1 MNYTSF
7 LKKIKSN
14 EASGVYCF
22 QGEED
27 YLAKNTINFLKKEL
41 IDESVLEFNSFEK
54 DAADMT
60 YNNLYEEIVRL
71 PFMAKKR
78 VIVLY
83 NWTDLSKDLAKN
95 YEEIEKFKDSYILV
109 LMSSPESPRKN
120 LSIVKTLMKYDRLVD
135 FDMVNPAAL
144 KNWILKKLQEENKKI
159 SEAALRKFIEY
170 LNYSKDSEFNSL
182 YKIENEIKK
191 LASISSE
198 SIDESI
204 VDSMVNKSISSNIF
218 NLTDAI
224 SQKNRKKAIQELNKL
239 LNNGEEPVRIL
250 YMLSRHMINVLKIIS
265 YKNQG
270 YKDYDIMRL
279 VGISKFEFNKIFST
293 LKNFSEDKA
302 RYNLEKCME
311 ADYILKTKKNEP
323 NVLLFEL
330 VVSLTWF

>member
-7 LKKIKSN
+7 LKKIKSD
-14 EASGVYCF
+14 EASGIYCF

-78 VIVLY
+78 VIILY

-95 YEEIEKFKDSYILV
+95 YEEIEKFKGSYILV

-239 LNNGEEPVRIL
+239 LNNGEEPVKIL
-250 YMLSRHMINVLKIIS
+250 YMLSRHMINVLKIIN

-279 VGISKFEFNKIFST
+279 VGISKFEFDKIFYT

-330 VVSLTWF
+330 VVSLT

>member
-14 EASGVYCF
+14 EASGIYCF

-54 DAADMT
+54 DATNMT

-78 VIVLY
+78 VIILY

-95 YEEIEKFKDSYILV
+95 YEEIEKLKASYILV

-239 LNNGEEPVRIL
+239 LNNGEEPVKIL
-250 YMLSRHMINVLKIIS
+250 YMLSRHMINVLKIIN

-330 VVSLTWF
+330 VVSLT

>member
-7 LKKIKSN
+7 LKKIKSD

-54 DAADMT
+54 DATNMT

-95 YEEIEKFKDSYILV
+95 YEEIEKLKDSYILV

-135 FDMVNPAAL
+135 FDMVNPGAL

-239 LNNGEEPVRIL
+239 LNNGEEPVKIL
-250 YMLSRHMINVLKIIS
+250 YMLSRHMINVLKIIN

-293 LKNFSEDKA
+293 LRNFSEDKA

-330 VVSLTWF
+330 VVSLT

>member
-7 LKKIKSN
+7 LKKIKSD
-14 EASGVYCF
+14 EASGIYCF

-78 VIVLY
+78 VIILY

-95 YEEIEKFKDSYILV
+95 YEEIEKFKGSYILV

-159 SEAALRKFIEY
+159 SEAALRKFI
-170 LNYSKDSEFNSL
+170 
-182 YKIENEIKK
+182 
-191 LASISSE
+191 
-198 SIDESI
+198 
-204 VDSMVNKSISSNIF
+204 
-218 NLTDAI
+218 
-224 SQKNRKKAIQELNKL
+224 
-239 LNNGEEPVRIL
+239 
-250 YMLSRHMINVLKIIS
+250 
-265 YKNQG
+265 
-270 YKDYDIMRL
+270 
-279 VGISKFEFNKIFST
+279 
-293 LKNFSEDKA
+293 
-302 RYNLEKCME
+302 
-311 ADYILKTKKNEP
+311 
-323 NVLLFEL
+323 
-330 VVSLTWF
+330 

>member
-54 DAADMT
+54 DAADMI

-78 VIVLY
+78 VIILY

-95 YEEIEKFKDSYILV
+95 YEEIEKLKDSYILV

-239 LNNGEEPVRIL
+239 LNNGEEPVKIL
-250 YMLSRHMINVLKIIS
+250 YMLSRHMINVLKIIN

-270 YKDYDIMRL
+270 YKYYDIMRL

-330 VVSLTWF
+330 VVSLT

>member
-7 LKKIKSN
+7 LKKIKSD

-71 PFMAKKR
+71 PFMSKKR
-78 VIVLY
+78 VIILY

-95 YEEIEKFKDSYILV
+95 YEEIEKLKDSYILV

-239 LNNGEEPVRIL
+239 LNNGEEPVKIL
-250 YMLSRHMINVLKIIS
+250 YMLSRHMINVLKIIN

-330 VVSLTWF
+330 VVSLT

>member
-7 LKKIKSN
+7 LKKIKSD
-14 EASGVYCF
+14 EASGIYCF

-54 DAADMT
+54 DATNMT

-78 VIVLY
+78 VIILY

-95 YEEIEKFKDSYILV
+95 YEEIEKLKASYILV

-239 LNNGEEPVRIL
+239 LNNGEEPVKIL
-250 YMLSRHMINVLKIIS
+250 YMLSRHMINVLKIIN

-330 VVSLTWF
+330 VVSLT

>member
-7 LKKIKSN
+7 LKKIKSD
-14 EASGVYCF
+14 EASGIYCF

-78 VIVLY
+78 VIILY

-95 YEEIEKFKDSYILV
+95 YEEIEKFKGSYILV

-239 LNNGEEPVRIL
+239 LNNGEEPVKIL
-250 YMLSRHMINVLKIIS
+250 YMLSRHMINVLKIIN

-279 VGISKFEFNKIFST
+279 VGISKFEFDKIFYT

-311 ADYILKTKKNEP
+311 ADYISKTKKNEP

>member
-1 MNYTSF
+1 M
-7 LKKIKSN
+7 KKIKSD
-14 EASGVYCF
+14 EASGIYCF

-78 VIVLY
+78 VIILY

-95 YEEIEKFKDSYILV
+95 YEEIEKYKDSYILV

-135 FDMVNPAAL
+135 FDMVNPGAL

-224 SQKNRKKAIQELNKL
+224 SQKTRKKAIQELNKL
-239 LNNGEEPVRIL
+239 LNNGEEPVKIL
-250 YMLSRHMINVLKIIS
+250 YMLSRHMINVLKIIN

-330 VVSLTWF
+330 VVSLT

>member
-27 YLAKNTINFLKKEL
+27 YLAKNTINYLKKEL

-78 VIVLY
+78 VIILY
-83 NWTDLSKDLAKN
+83 NWTDLSKDLANN
-95 YEEIEKFKDSYILV
+95 YEEIEKLKDSYILV

-239 LNNGEEPVRIL
+239 LNNGEEPVKIL
-250 YMLSRHMINVLKIIS
+250 YMLSRHMINVLKIIN

-330 VVSLTWF
+330 VVSLT

>member
-7 LKKIKSN
+7 LKKIKSD
-14 EASGVYCF
+14 EASGIYCF

-78 VIVLY
+78 VIILY

-95 YEEIEKFKDSYILV
+95 YEEIEKLKDSYILV

-135 FDMVNPAAL
+135 FDMANPAAL
-144 KNWILKKLQEENKKI
+144 KNWILKKFQEENKKI

-239 LNNGEEPVRIL
+239 LNNGEEPVKIL

-279 VGISKFEFNKIFST
+279 VGISKFEFNKIFSI

-330 VVSLTWF
+330 VVNLT

>member
-1 MNYTSF
+1 MNYTNF

-14 EASGVYCF
+14 EASGIYCF

-54 DAADMT
+54 DATDMT

-78 VIVLY
+78 VIILY

-95 YEEIEKFKDSYILV
+95 YEEIEKLKDSYILV

-144 KNWILKKLQEENKKI
+144 KNWILKKLQEEHKKI
-159 SEAALRKFIEY
+159 SESALKKFIEY

-239 LNNGEEPVRIL
+239 LNNGEEPVKIL
-250 YMLSRHMINVLKIIS
+250 YMLSRHMINVLKIIN

-279 VGISKFEFNKIFST
+279 VGISKFEFDKIFYT

>member
-7 LKKIKSN
+7 LKKIKSD
-14 EASGVYCF
+14 EASGIYCF

-54 DAADMT
+54 DAADMI

-78 VIVLY
+78 VIILY

-95 YEEIEKFKDSYILV
+95 YEEIEKLKDSYILV

-224 SQKNRKKAIQELNKL
+224 SQKNHKKAIQELNKL
-239 LNNGEEPVRIL
+239 LNNGEEPVKIL
-250 YMLSRHMINVLKIIS
+250 YMLSRHMINVLKIIN

-302 RYNLEKCME
+302 RHNLEKCME

-330 VVSLTWF
+330 VVSLT

>member
-7 LKKIKSN
+7 LKKIKSD
-14 EASGVYCF
+14 EASGIYCF

-78 VIVLY
+78 VIILY

-95 YEEIEKFKDSYILV
+95 YEEIEKLKDSYILV

-144 KNWILKKLQEENKKI
+144 KNWILKKLQEEKKKI

-239 LNNGEEPVRIL
+239 LNNGEEPVKIL
-250 YMLSRHMINVLKIIS
+250 YMLSRHMINVLKIIN

-311 ADYILKTKKNEP
+311 TDYILKTKKNEP

>member
-7 LKKIKSN
+7 LKKVKSN

-54 DAADMT
+54 DATDMT

-83 NWTDLSKDLAKN
+83 NWTDLSKDLAEN
-95 YEEIEKFKDSYILV
+95 YEEIEKLKDSYILV

-120 LSIVKTLMKYDRLVD
+120 LSIVKTLMKYDRVVD

-144 KNWILKKLQEENKKI
+144 KNWILKKFQEENKKI
-159 SEAALRKFIEY
+159 SEVALKKFIEY

-198 SIDESI
+198 SIDERI

-224 SQKNRKKAIQELNKL
+224 SQKNRKRAIQELNKL
-239 LNNGEEPVRIL
+239 LNNGEEPVKIL
-250 YMLSRHMINVLKIIS
+250 YMLSRHMINVLKIIN

-279 VGISKFEFNKIFST
+279 VGISKFEFNKIFSS
-293 LKNFSEDKA
+293 LKNFSADKA

-330 VVSLTWF
+330 VVSLT

>member
-27 YLAKNTINFLKKEL
+27 YLAKNTINYLKKEL

-78 VIVLY
+78 VIILY
-83 NWTDLSKDLAKN
+83 NWTDLSKDLANN
-95 YEEIEKFKDSYILV
+95 YEEIEKLKDSYILV

-239 LNNGEEPVRIL
+239 LNNGEEPVKIL
-250 YMLSRHMINVLKIIS
+250 YMLSRHMINVLKIIN

>member
-14 EASGVYCF
+14 EASGIYCF

-54 DAADMT
+54 DAGDMT

-71 PFMAKKR
+71 PFMTKKR

-95 YEEIEKFKDSYILV
+95 YEEIEKLKDSYILV

-239 LNNGEEPVRIL
+239 LNNGEEPVKIL
-250 YMLSRHMINVLKIIS
+250 YMLSRHMINVLKIIN

-311 ADYILKTKKNEP
+311 TDYIMKTKKNEP

-330 VVSLTWF
+330 VVSLT

>member
-1 MNYTSF
+1 MNYTNF

-14 EASGVYCF
+14 EASGIYCF

-54 DAADMT
+54 DATDMT

-78 VIVLY
+78 VIILY

-95 YEEIEKFKDSYILV
+95 YEEIEKLKDSYILV

-144 KNWILKKLQEENKKI
+144 KNWILKKLQEEHKKI
-159 SEAALRKFIEY
+159 SESALKKFIEY

-239 LNNGEEPVRIL
+239 LNNGEEPVKIL
-250 YMLSRHMINVLKIIS
+250 YMLSRHMINVLKIIN

-279 VGISKFEFNKIFST
+279 VGISKFEFDKIFYT

-330 VVSLTWF
+330 VVSLT

>member
-7 LKKIKSN
+7 LKKIKSD
-14 EASGVYCF
+14 EASGIYCF

-78 VIVLY
+78 VIILY

-239 LNNGEEPVRIL
+239 LNNGEEPVKIL

-279 VGISKFEFNKIFST
+279 VGISKFEFNKIFSI

-311 ADYILKTKKNEP
+311 TDYILKTKKNEP

-330 VVSLTWF
+330 VVSLT

>member
-7 LKKIKSN
+7 LKKIKSD
-14 EASGVYCF
+14 EASGIYCF

-95 YEEIEKFKDSYILV
+95 YEEIEKLKDSYILL

-159 SEAALRKFIEY
+159 SESALRKFIEY

-239 LNNGEEPVRIL
+239 LNNGEEPVKIL
-250 YMLSRHMINVLKIIS
+250 YMLSRHMINVLKIIN

-311 ADYILKTKKNEP
+311 TDYIMKTKKNEP

-330 VVSLTWF
+330 VVSLT

>member
-27 YLAKNTINFLKKEL
+27 YLAKNTINFLKKEF

-95 YEEIEKFKDSYILV
+95 YEEIEKLKDSYILV

-159 SEAALRKFIEY
+159 SESALKKFIEY

-239 LNNGEEPVRIL
+239 LNNGEEPVKIL
-250 YMLSRHMINVLKIIS
+250 YMLSRHMINVLKIIN

-293 LKNFSEDKA
+293 LKNFSVDKA
-302 RYNLEKCME
+302 RHNLEKCME

-330 VVSLTWF
+330 VVSLT

>member
-7 LKKIKSN
+7 LKKVKSD

-41 IDESVLEFNSFEK
+41 INESVLEFNSFEK

-95 YEEIEKFKDSYILV
+95 YEEIEKLNDSYILV

-144 KNWILKKLQEENKKI
+144 KNWILKKFQEENKII
-159 SEAALRKFIEY
+159 SEAALKKFIEY

-198 SIDESI
+198 SIDERI

-224 SQKNRKKAIQELNKL
+224 SQKNRKRAIQELNKL
-239 LNNGEEPVRIL
+239 LNNGEEPVKIL
-250 YMLSRHMINVLKIIS
+250 YMLSRHMINVLKIIN

-279 VGISKFEFNKIFST
+279 VGISKFEFNKIFSS
-293 LKNFSEDKA
+293 LKNFSADKA

-330 VVSLTWF
+330 VVSLT

>member
-7 LKKIKSN
+7 LKKIKSD
-14 EASGVYCF
+14 EASGIYCF

-78 VIVLY
+78 VIILY

-95 YEEIEKFKDSYILV
+95 YEEIEKFKGSYILV

-239 LNNGEEPVRIL
+239 LNNGEEPVKIL
-250 YMLSRHMINVLKIIS
+250 YMLSRHMINVLKIIN

-279 VGISKFEFNKIFST
+279 VGISKFEFDKIFYT

>member
-7 LKKIKSN
+7 LKKIKSD
-14 EASGVYCF
+14 EASGIYCF

-78 VIVLY
+78 VIILY

-95 YEEIEKFKDSYILV
+95 YEEIEKLKDSYILV

-135 FDMVNPAAL
+135 FDMANPAAL
-144 KNWILKKLQEENKKI
+144 KNWILKKFQEENKKI

-239 LNNGEEPVRIL
+239 LNNGEEPVKIL

-279 VGISKFEFNKIFST
+279 VGISKFEFNKIFSI

-330 VVSLTWF
+330 VVNLTWF

>member
-14 EASGVYCF
+14 EASGIYCF

-159 SEAALRKFIEY
+159 SESALKKFIEY

-239 LNNGEEPVRIL
+239 LNNGEEPVKIL

-279 VGISKFEFNKIFST
+279 VGISKFEFNKIFSI

-330 VVSLTWF
+330 VVNLT

>member
-7 LKKIKSN
+7 LKKIKSD
-14 EASGVYCF
+14 EASGIYCF

-54 DAADMT
+54 DAADMI

-78 VIVLY
+78 VIILY

-95 YEEIEKFKDSYILV
+95 YEEIEKLKDSYILV

-224 SQKNRKKAIQELNKL
+224 SQKNHKKAIQELNKL
-239 LNNGEEPVRIL
+239 LNNGEEPVKIL
-250 YMLSRHMINVLKIIS
+250 YMLSRHMINVLKIIN

-302 RYNLEKCME
+302 RHNLEKCME

>member
-7 LKKIKSN
+7 LKKIKSD
-14 EASGVYCF
+14 EASGIYCF

-54 DAADMT
+54 DAADMI

-78 VIVLY
+78 VIILY

-95 YEEIEKFKDSYILV
+95 YEEIEKLKDSYILV

-239 LNNGEEPVRIL
+239 LNNGEEPVKIL
-250 YMLSRHMINVLKIIS
+250 YMLSRHMINVLKIIN

-293 LKNFSEDKA
+293 LKNFSEDNA

>member
-7 LKKIKSN
+7 LKKIKSD
-14 EASGVYCF
+14 EASGIYCF

-95 YEEIEKFKDSYILV
+95 YEEIEKLKDSYILL

-159 SEAALRKFIEY
+159 SESALRKFIEY

-239 LNNGEEPVRIL
+239 LNNGEEPVKIL
-250 YMLSRHMINVLKIIS
+250 YMLSRHMINVLKIIN

-311 ADYILKTKKNEP
+311 TDYIMKTKKNEP